1 MKILFDCR
9 RILFV
14 LIAFFGLAC
23 TYAGS
28 LDGRLIDDGWFFRL
42 NPYGNVTEAA
52 FDHSTWQAVD
62 LPHDWSQAF
71 DFTPE
76 AASGNDGGYLPTGR
90 GAYRKV
96 LPPGTFAPGRRHRI
110 YLEGA
115 YMNSTVW
122 VNGDSVGGHPYGY
135 ASYFLDITPYVNPDS
150 ATVIAISVDNS
161 HQKNSRWFTGS
172 GIYRHVWLS
181 DAPLDAEIEPWS
193 LRTVS
198 SVPDKKGAVK
208 VDVEFTV
215 MNSLDSPVS
224 RTAVVSVGSARV
236 KLKIKVDAHSK
247 TDVTIPLVVRDAR
260 LWSPESPALYD
271 LTVDLTDNKGVI
283 LDSESARIGLR
294 TIRWSGESGFML
306 NGEPMLINGACVHH
320 DNGILGSASFDD
332 AEIHKAQLLKRAG
345 FNAVRTSHNHPASA
359 FLAACDSI
367 GLLVIDEAFD
377 GWEQAKTPHDYSELI
392 GEWWQKDLD
401 ALVRR
406 DRCHPSVIAW
416 SIGNEILERKSK
428 RAVELAN
435 RFADYCRSL
444 DPQKR
449 PVTQALAAWD
459 SDWEIYDPLA
469 AAHDIIGYNYM
480 IHKVEGDHQRVPG
493 RVVWQTESYPRDAFS
508 NWTKVHDLP
517 YVVGDFV
524 WTGIDYIGESGI
536 GRYYYEGQVPG
547 EHFHRDLWPWHGS
560 QCGDIDIIGQP
571 KPISRYRDILHN
583 VVADSVPEVYMA
595 VREPDGYHGK
605 VQETMWGTW
614 PTFESWNWH
623 GWEGQPIEVEVVS
636 TLPEVV
642 LQLDGQEIGRKKVGR
657 DTEYKAVFR
666 IEYHPGRLVAI
677 GYDAS
682 GNAYKSNE
690 IATAG
695 APAEIRLEVE
705 RPGSGSLAYVTAT
718 ILDDDGRIVPDAD
731 LPVLFE
737 PTGSARFLAA
747 GSADMTDSTSYSRPL
762 RTTHHGRALAIL
774 RLPADTHSESGIRV
788 TTPTLPPAS
797 LTF

>member
-306 NGEPMLINGACVHH
+306 NGEPMLIKGACVHH

-345 FNAVRTSHNHPASA
+345 FNAVRTSHNHPAPA

-747 GSADMTDSTSYSRPL
+747 GSADMTDSTSFSRPL

>member
-96 LPPGTFAPGRRHRI
+96 LPPGTFAAGRRHRI

-345 FNAVRTSHNHPASA
+345 FNAVRTSHNHPAPA

>member
-345 FNAVRTSHNHPASA
+345 FNAVRTSHNHPAPA

-377 GWEQAKTPHDYSELI
+377 GWEQAKIPHDYSELI

>member
-345 FNAVRTSHNHPASA
+345 FNAVRTSHNHPAPA

-788 TTPTLPPAS
+788 TTPTLSPAS

>member
-345 FNAVRTSHNHPASA
+345 FNAVRTSHNHPAPA

-524 WTGIDYIGESGI
+524 WPGIDYIGESGI

>member
-1 MKILFDCR
+1 MKTPFDCR
-9 RILFV
+9 RILIA
-14 LIAFFGLAC
+14 LIAFCVVSVG
-23 TYAGS
+23 YAGS
-28 LDGRLIDDGWFFRL
+28 LDGKLIDDDWFFRL

-90 GAYRKV
+90 GTYRKV

-135 ASYFLDITPYVNPDS
+135 ASYFLDITPYVNQDS
-150 ATVIAISVDNS
+150 ATMIAISVDNS

-193 LRTVS
+193 LRMAS
-198 SVPDKKGAVK
+198 SVPDKNGAVK

-215 MNSLDSPVS
+215 MNSSDSPVC
-224 RTAVVSVGSARV
+224 RMAVVSVGSARV
-236 KLKIKVDAHSK
+236 KRKIKVDAHSK
-247 TDVTIPLVVRDAR
+247 TEVTIPLVVKDAR
-260 LWSPESPALYD
+260 LWSPDSPALYR
-271 LTVDLTDNKGVI
+271 LTVDLTDNKGMI
-283 LDSESARIGLR
+283 LDSESAKIGLR
-294 TIRWSGESGFML
+294 TIGWSAERGLLL

-320 DNGILGSASFDD
+320 DNGILGSASYDD

-345 FNAVRTSHNHPASA
+345 FNAVRTSHNHPAPA

-435 RFADYCRSL
+435 KFADYCRSL

-480 IHKVEGDHQRVPG
+480 IHKVEGDHQRVPE

-508 NWTKVHDLP
+508 NWAKVHDLL

-560 QCGDIDIIGQP
+560 QCGDIDIIGQR

-583 VVADSVPEVYMA
+583 AVPDSVPAVYMA
-595 VREPDGYHGK
+595 VREPDGYRGK

-614 PTFESWNWH
+614 PTFESWNWR
-623 GWEGQPIEVEVVS
+623 GWEGRPIEVEVVS
-636 TLPEVV
+636 TLPEVI

-657 DTEYKAVFR
+657 DTEYKAVFP
-666 IEYHPGRLVAI
+666 IEYHPGRLIAI
-677 GYDAS
+677 GYDAT

-705 RPGSGSLAYVTAT
+705 RPGSGSLVYVTAT
-718 ILDDDGRIVPDAD
+718 ILDADGRIVPDAD
-731 LPVLFE
+731 LPLLFE
-737 PTGSARFLAA
+737 PTGAARFLAA

-762 RTTHHGRALAIL
+762 RTTRHGHALAIL
-774 RLPADTHSESGIRV
+774 RLPADAHTESGIRV
-788 TTPTLPPAS
+788 STPTLPPAS

>member
-28 LDGRLIDDGWFFRL
+28 LDVRLIDDGWFFRL

-345 FNAVRTSHNHPASA
+345 FNAVRTSHNHPAPA

>member
-345 FNAVRTSHNHPASA
+345 FNAVRTSHNHPAPA

-583 VVADSVPEVYMA
+583 FVADSVPEVYMA

-605 VQETMWGTW
+605 VQKTMWGTW

-718 ILDDDGRIVPDAD
+718 ILDDNGRIVPDAD

>member
-320 DNGILGSASFDD
+320 DNGILGSVSFDD

-345 FNAVRTSHNHPASA
+345 FNAVRTSHNHPAPA

>member
-150 ATVIAISVDNS
+150 TTVIAISVDNS

-345 FNAVRTSHNHPASA
+345 FNAVRTSHNHPAPA

>member
-345 FNAVRTSHNHPASA
+345 FNAVRTSHNHPAPA

-695 APAEIRLEVE
+695 APAEIRVEVE

>member
-215 MNSLDSPVS
+215 MNSLDSPVN

-345 FNAVRTSHNHPASA
+345 FNAVRTSHNHPAPA

>member
-96 LPPGTFAPGRRHRI
+96 LPPGTFAPGCRHRI

-345 FNAVRTSHNHPASA
+345 FNAVRTSHNHPAPA

>member
-345 FNAVRTSHNHPASA
+345 FNAVRTSHNHPAPA

-449 PVTQALAAWD
+449 PVTQALTAWD

>member
-345 FNAVRTSHNHPASA
+345 FNAVRTSHNHPAPA

-774 RLPADTHSESGIRV
+774 RLPDDTHSESGIRV

>member
-90 GAYRKV
+90 GDYRKV

-345 FNAVRTSHNHPASA
+345 FNAVRTSHNHPAPA

>member
-332 AEIHKAQLLKRAG
+332 AEIHKA
-345 FNAVRTSHNHPASA
+345 
-359 FLAACDSI
+359 
-367 GLLVIDEAFD
+367 
-377 GWEQAKTPHDYSELI
+377 
-392 GEWWQKDLD
+392 
-401 ALVRR
+401 
-406 DRCHPSVIAW
+406 
-416 SIGNEILERKSK
+416 
-428 RAVELAN
+428 
-435 RFADYCRSL
+435 
-444 DPQKR
+444 
-449 PVTQALAAWD
+449 
-459 SDWEIYDPLA
+459 
-469 AAHDIIGYNYM
+469 
-480 IHKVEGDHQRVPG
+480 
-493 RVVWQTESYPRDAFS
+493 
-508 NWTKVHDLP
+508 
-517 YVVGDFV
+517 
-524 WTGIDYIGESGI
+524 
-536 GRYYYEGQVPG
+536 
-547 EHFHRDLWPWHGS
+547 
-560 QCGDIDIIGQP
+560 
-571 KPISRYRDILHN
+571 
-583 VVADSVPEVYMA
+583 
-595 VREPDGYHGK
+595 
-605 VQETMWGTW
+605 
-614 PTFESWNWH
+614 
-623 GWEGQPIEVEVVS
+623 
-636 TLPEVV
+636 
-642 LQLDGQEIGRKKVGR
+642 
-657 DTEYKAVFR
+657 
-666 IEYHPGRLVAI
+666 
-677 GYDAS
+677 
-682 GNAYKSNE
+682 
-690 IATAG
+690 
-695 APAEIRLEVE
+695 
-705 RPGSGSLAYVTAT
+705 
-718 ILDDDGRIVPDAD
+718 
-731 LPVLFE
+731 
-737 PTGSARFLAA
+737 
-747 GSADMTDSTSYSRPL
+747 
-762 RTTHHGRALAIL
+762 
-774 RLPADTHSESGIRV
+774 
-788 TTPTLPPAS
+788 
-797 LTF
+797 

>member
-345 FNAVRTSHNHPASA
+345 FNAVRTSHNHPAPA

-406 DRCHPSVIAW
+406 DHCHPSVIAW

>member
-345 FNAVRTSHNHPASA
+345 FNAVRTSHNHPAPA

-614 PTFESWNWH
+614 PTFESWSWH

>member
-345 FNAVRTSHNHPASA
+345 FNAVRTSHNHPAPA

-718 ILDDDGRIVPDAD
+718 ILDDNGRIVPDAD

-762 RTTHHGRALAIL
+762 RTTHHGRALANL
-774 RLPADTHSESGIRV
+774 RLSADTHSESGIRV

>member
-345 FNAVRTSHNHPASA
+345 FNAVRTSHNHPAPA

-536 GRYYYEGQVPG
+536 GRYYYEGQVSG

>member
-135 ASYFLDITPYVNPDS
+135 ASYFLDITPYVDPDS

-294 TIRWSGESGFML
+294 TIRWSGENGFML

-345 FNAVRTSHNHPASA
+345 FNAVRTSHNHPAPA

-392 GEWWQKDLD
+392 GMWWQKDLD

>member
-198 SVPDKKGAVK
+198 SVPDKKGGVK

-345 FNAVRTSHNHPASA
+345 FNAVRTSHNHPAPA

>member
-345 FNAVRTSHNHPASA
+345 FNAVRTSHNHPAPA

-682 GNAYKSNE
+682 GNDYKSNE

>member
-110 YLEGA
+110 YHEGA

-345 FNAVRTSHNHPASA
+345 FNAVRTSHNHPAPA